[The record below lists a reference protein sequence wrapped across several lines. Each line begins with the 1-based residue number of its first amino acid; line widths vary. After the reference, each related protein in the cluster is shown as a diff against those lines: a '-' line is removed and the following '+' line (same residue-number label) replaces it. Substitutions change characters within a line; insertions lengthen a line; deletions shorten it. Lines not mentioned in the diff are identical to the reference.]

1 MKVIHTPSASTEQ
14 RSKHLS
20 VKTDNKSDTVF
31 KKSDF
36 LTPGDVATKCGVN
49 IEKAKDALKKLHF
62 KRSIFIIN
70 GHKQPIVMR
79 LGTNRLFV
87 HPMAISEVKKYL
99 DNQKG

>member
-1 MKVIHTPSASTEQ
+1 MKDLHKFSATADQKS
-14 RSKHLS
+14 SLFS
-20 VKTDNKSDTVF
+20 VKTNEAF

-36 LTPGDVATKCGVN
+36 LTPGEVATKCGVN
-49 IEKAKDALKKLHF
+49 TDTAREALKKLHF
-62 KRSIFIIN
+62 KRSIFVLN

-87 HPMAISEVKKYL
+87 HPMAVPEIKKYL